1 MSLMLTTLSL
11 RRVIIFLMFLFLMLP
26 GCTKKEEAKKVNLTK
41 KNLDKVEETEY
52 PPQDTVWFGLG
63 LRPGAKEEDE
73 KVYIPLLKYL
83 EGATGRRFRIKFSN
97 THKDTIEDLGRGVTH
112 FAAIGTL
119 NYIIGESRYGIR
131 YLVRGVNK
139 KGTSEP
145 YPGIIIAYNSLVDSR
160 TVEAVRAALLAFKP
174 EGKHK
179 DMLQDWDK
187 TKMLPG
193 FIEVDELEIEKLR
206 VLAKDMG
213 C

>member
-11 RRVIIFLMFLFLMLP
+11 RSVIILSIFLSLLLT

-41 KNLDKVEETEY
+41 KNLDKVEEAEY

-63 LRPGAKEEDE
+63 LRPGAKEDD
-73 KVYIPLLKYL
+73 YILLLKYL
-83 EGATGRRFRIKFSN
+83 EGATGRRFRIKFSR
-97 THKDTIEDLGRGVTH
+97 THKDTVEDLGRGVTH

-139 KGTSEP
+139 KGTSET
-145 YPGIIIAYNSLVDSR
+145 YPGIIIAYNSSVDSR
-160 TVEAVRAALLAFKP
+160 TVEAVRAALLAFEP
-174 EGKHK
+174 EGMHK

-187 TKMLPG
+187 TKMPPG